1 MYIFI
6 YVYIYIYIIYITGPI
21 LESKGMR
28 AIFSEKEQKKATY
41 LKIWEKM

>member
-1 MYIFI
+1 MGISTFRNC
-6 YVYIYIYIIYITGPI
+6 IYIYISGPI